1 MLIERMS
8 NPKTILETPHVM
20 PSKSSQTGYVPFS
33 AVQYLIKAQKVGAP
47 SLEQSNLSDCDF
59 KKNLEDIEGK

>member
-1 MLIERMS
+1 
-8 NPKTILETPHVM
+8 M

-33 AVQYLIKAQKVGAP
+33 AVQYLIKAQKVGAL

-59 KKNLEDIEGK
+59 KKNHEDIEGK